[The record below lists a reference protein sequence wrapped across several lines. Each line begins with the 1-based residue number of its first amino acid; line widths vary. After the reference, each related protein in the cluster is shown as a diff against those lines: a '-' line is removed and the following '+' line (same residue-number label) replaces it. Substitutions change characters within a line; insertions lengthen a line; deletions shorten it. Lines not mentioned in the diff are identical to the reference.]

1 MSKRSNVYIETPK
14 YNYRLFSL
22 FLLRSTYEL
31 VMFLIPKFPI
41 LSTIYTLLSLLNPF
55 ISLFEWMG
63 KLFSDVFNFPR
74 SSSFYFLSF

>member
-1 MSKRSNVYIETPK
+1 MSKRSNVYIETSK
-14 YNYRLFSL
+14 YNYYRLFSL

-55 ISLFEWMG
+55 ISLFWVDGE
-63 KLFSDVFNFPR
+63 VV
-74 SSSFYFLSF
+74 